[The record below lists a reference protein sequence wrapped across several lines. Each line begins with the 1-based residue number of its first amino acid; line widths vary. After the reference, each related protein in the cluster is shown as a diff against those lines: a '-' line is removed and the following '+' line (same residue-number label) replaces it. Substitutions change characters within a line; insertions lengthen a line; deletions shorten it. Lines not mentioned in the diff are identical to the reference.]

1 MKKLVLVF
9 LLLFAIGLGAAIA
22 TAWILGGRGGFG
34 LAGGDTLLYWQVDG
48 PILEMAPEDLPF
60 VQEAVRSMAE
70 LYPAFRAAR
79 KDPGI
84 AGLVVYVQQADFG
97 LARAQELRRQLL
109 AFRNAGKSVDCYL
122 EAAGEGTN
130 GTGAYL
136 LASACERIH
145 LAPAADLNLLG
156 LRADSMFFRG
166 TLEKLKVDPEF
177 SRVGDYKSAVE
188 AFTQTEHSA
197 EAEVALNAVLDAL
210 YGQLVQALSTGRST
224 APAEVRSWID
234 GAPWSAEEALER
246 GMVDALSYP
255 DQFEAAL
262 AERLG
267 GEPRFLPVED
277 YLPAAGVSPH
287 QVAVVVAEGVI
298 VRGLGGTDPWT
309 QEIAVGSDAMA
320 DLLRSLADDPA
331 VDAVVLRI
339 DSPGG
344 SALASD
350 LILREVERLRE
361 AKPVVVSM
369 AGSAASGGYYIAARA
384 NKIVAEPATL
394 TGSIGIFAGKF
405 VTRRFE
411 EELLGI
417 THDALQRGAN
427 AGIYSSLDGYSPE
440 QRERVQRLL
449 DRAYET
455 FIRHVAEGRG
465 MEPEAVKRVASG
477 RVWTGSDARRLG
489 LVDELGGLDR
499 ALELACEE
507 AGIDDCAEVRVT
519 FHPEPP
525 GLFDLFFQE
534 RQPRL
539 PASLARAVRAFARRP
554 PGLLE
559 LPPEIAGLARPFGP

>member
-9 LLLFAIGLGAAIA
+9 LLLFSIGLGAAIA
-22 TAWILGGRGGFG
+22 TAWILGGRGGR
-34 LAGGDTLLYWQVDG
+34 LTAGETVLYWQVDG
-48 PILEMAPEDLPF
+48 PILELAPEDLPF
-60 VQEAVRSMAE
+60 VEDTIDSLAA

-79 KDPGI
+79 TDPGI
-84 AGLVVYVQQADFG
+84 SGLVVYVRRAELG

-109 AFRNAGKSVDCYL
+109 AFRDAGKSVDCYL
-122 EAAGEGTN
+122 EAAGEGSN

-156 LRADSMFFRG
+156 LRADAMFFRG
-166 TLEKLKVDPEF
+166 TLDKLKVEPEF
-177 SRVGDYKSAVE
+177 SRVGEYKSAVE
-188 AFTQTEHSA
+188 TFTEIEHSA
-197 EAEVALNAVLDAL
+197 EAEEALNAVLDGL
-210 YGQLVQALSTGRST
+210 YGQLVQALSTGRGKS
-224 APAEVRSWID
+224 PAQVRRWID
-234 GAPWSAEEALER
+234 GAPWSAAEALEQ

-267 GEPRFLPVED
+267 GEPRFLPIES
-277 YLPAAGVSPH
+277 YLPEPRLSRH
-287 QVAVVVAEGVI
+287 RVAVVVAEGVI
-298 VRGLGGTDPWT
+298 VRGVGGTDPWT
-309 QEIAVGSDAMA
+309 QEIAVGSDDMA
-320 DLLRSLADDPA
+320 DLLRALADDRG
-331 VDAVVLRI
+331 VKAVVLRI

-361 AKPVVVSM
+361 VKPVVVSM
-369 AGSAASGGYYIAARA
+369 ADSAASGGYYIAAKA
-384 NKIVAEPATL
+384 DKIVAEPATL
-394 TGSIGIFAGKF
+394 TGSIGIFSGKF

-411 EELLGI
+411 EEVLGL
-417 THDALQRGAN
+417 THDVLQRGAN
-427 AGIYSSLDGYSPE
+427 AGIYSSLEGYSPE

-455 FIRHVAEGRG
+455 FIGHVAEGRG
-465 MEPEAVKRVASG
+465 MESEAVERIASG
-477 RVWTGSDARRLG
+477 RVWTGSDARRIG

-507 AGIDDCAEVRVT
+507 AGIDDCAAVGVA
-519 FHPEPP
+519 FYPEPP
-525 GLFDLFFQE
+525 GLFALFFEQ

-539 PASLARAVRAFARRP
+539 PASLARAVRALAGRP
-554 PGLLE
+554 RGLLE
-559 LPPEIAGLARPFGP
+559 LPPEIAGLARPLGS